1 LYKLADIITGINY
14 KNFSYPSISHILL
27 LQRVVRTKRWPAE
40 FHPFI
45 GLGGFPMGV
54 NAEKEGI
61 RQTVVQRKTAGFSKA
76 WIGGILFTFAIAFVG
91 TCLTKFPVIDRLGP
105 MVTAILIAVIYRQFA
120 GYPEAIR
127 SGINF
132 SAKRMLRFAII
143 LFGFK
148 LNVDTILHQGLGLLA
163 RDVGSIAI
171 AILVTMMVAHWI
183 KAEPSLSLMLAIG
196 TGVCGAAAIAAVSP
210 IMEGKDDDTAIGVG
224 LIALVGTL
232 FTIAYTLLEPII
244 HMTNIQYG
252 IWSGISLH
260 EIAHVAAAA
269 APAGQDALT
278 IALLAKLGRVL
289 LLVPLCLI
297 LAAWM
302 KKKGSSDK
310 QSKIEFPRFLFGFIA
325 TSLIGS
331 YVPIPLVI
339 LQNLATASSFLL
351 TAAMV
356 GLGLNVSFKAL
367 RTKALKPFIAMLAA
381 SVVLS
386 IATYLSI
393 IL

>member
-1 LYKLADIITGINY
+1 M
-14 KNFSYPSISHILL
+14 
-27 LQRVVRTKRWPAE
+27 RVNV
-40 FHPFI
+40 
-45 GLGGFPMGV
+45 
-54 NAEKEGI
+54 EKEGI

-105 MVTAILIAVIYRQFA
+105 MVTAILIAIIYRQFA

-183 KAEPSLSLMLAIG
+183 KAEPSLSLMLAVG

-232 FTIAYTLLEPII
+232 FTIAYTLLEPIV

-331 YVPIPLVI
+331 YVPIPPI
-339 LQNLATASSFLL
+339 IMQNLATASSFLL